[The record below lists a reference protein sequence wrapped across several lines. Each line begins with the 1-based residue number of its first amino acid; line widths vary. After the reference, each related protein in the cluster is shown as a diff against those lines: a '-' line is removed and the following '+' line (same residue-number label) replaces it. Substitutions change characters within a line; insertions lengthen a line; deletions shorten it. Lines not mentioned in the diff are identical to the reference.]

1 MLGGLRRA
9 WHTWRGKARLLAPL
23 WYPPPGSFV
32 APELAF
38 PELRAVLDA
47 GGPELPIYHGLVAV
61 WNEYAATHLA
71 DYPAFLAALARG
83 HRFPI
88 GSVLDLACGTGVLAD
103 RLAGGVAEVVG
114 LDESEPMLAAARG
127 RVSRP
132 GVSFV
137 RGDMRGFD
145 LGRWFDAAVCASN
158 SLNYVADRA
167 ELGRVLAAV
176 ARHLRPGGLFVFDA
190 TTAHGMRLMAGHW
203 FHSTPGGRPVAM
215 RSEYDPVARRQT
227 VRVLTAAGAE
237 THRRIA
243 LDKADVRAAA
253 AASGLTV
260 LDQFSTAELFGDW
273 EAGGTGY
280 HLLRRPG

>member
-1 MLGGLRRA
+1 MLGGLWRA
-9 WHTWRGKARLLAPL
+9 WHTWRGKARFLAPL
-23 WYPPPGSFV
+23 RYPPPGAYL
-32 APELAF
+32 APDLEF

-47 GGPELPIYHGLVAV
+47 GPDLPIYHGLVAL
-61 WNEYAATHLA
+61 WNEYTAPQLA

-88 GSVLDLACGTGVLAD
+88 ASVLDLACGTGVLAG
-103 RLAGGVAEVVG
+103 RLAAAFAEVVG
-114 LDESEPMLAAARG
+114 LDESEPMLAEAR
-127 RVSRP
+127 RLVARP

-145 LGRWFDAAVCASN
+145 LGRRFDVAVCASN

-176 ARHLRPGGLFVFDA
+176 ARHLRPGGFFVFDV
-190 TTAHGMRLMAGHW
+190 TTGHGMRLMAGHW
-203 FHSTPGGRPVAM
+203 FHSTPGGRQVAM

-227 VRVLTAAGAE
+227 VRVLTAAGVE
-237 THRRIA
+237 THRRVA
-243 LDKADVRAAA
+243 LDKADVWAAA
-253 AASGLTV
+253 AGTCLTV

-273 EAGGTGY
+273 QAGATGY
-280 HLLRRPG
+280 HVLRRTG